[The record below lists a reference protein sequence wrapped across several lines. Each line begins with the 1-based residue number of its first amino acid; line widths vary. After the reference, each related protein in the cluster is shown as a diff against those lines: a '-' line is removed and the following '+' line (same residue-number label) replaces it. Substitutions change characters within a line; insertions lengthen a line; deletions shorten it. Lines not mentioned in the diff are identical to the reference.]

1 MRRKAASRAERSEER
16 ERSSASSWS
25 KTKESRAEREGGFEE
40 EEGVAGE
47 GREVWEEEKQKG
59 RRRRRRDSLE
69 VAQWRRRSDCE

>member
-40 EEGVAGE
+40 EGVAGE

-69 VAQWRRRSDCE
+69 VAQWRRSSDSE